1 MLEQQKRKGPAP
13 GPAPGPPPG
22 PGPGPGPDLPLV
34 PSAPPAKRP
43 RHEAP
48 AAGGG
53 AGGGGQAAPG
63 ALLQAGPPRCSS
75 LQAPIML
82 LSGHEGEV
90 YCCKFHPGGN
100 TLASAGFDRLILL
113 WNVYGDCDNYATL
126 KGHSG
131 AVMELH
137 YNTDGS
143 MLFSASTDKTVAVWD
158 SETGE
163 RVKRLKGHTS
173 FVNSCYPARR
183 GPHEGQ
189 CPVQTFQNTYQ
200 VLAVTFNDT
209 SDQIISGGIDNDIK
223 VWDLRQNKLTYTMRG
238 HADSVTGLSLSS
250 EGSYLLSNAMD
261 NTVRIWDVRPFA
273 PKERCV
279 KIFQGN
285 VHNFEKNLLRCS
297 WSPDGSKIA
306 GGSADRFVYVWD
318 TTSRR
323 ILYKLPGHAGS
334 VNELA
339 FHPEEPISKSFPNQV
354 TWGNTI
360 SALQFGADCL

>member
-1 MLEQQKRKGPAP
+1 
-13 GPAPGPPPG
+13 
-22 PGPGPGPDLPLV
+22 V
-34 PSAPPAKRP
+34 
-43 RHEAP
+43 
-48 AAGGG
+48 
-53 AGGGGQAAPG
+53 
-63 ALLQAGPPRCSS
+63 
-75 LQAPIML
+75 
-82 LSGHEGEV
+82 
-90 YCCKFHPGGN
+90 
-100 TLASAGFDRLILL
+100 L

-183 GPHEGQ
+183 GPQLVCTGSDDGTVKLWDIRKKAA
-189 CPVQTFQNTYQ
+189 VQTFQNTYQ

-223 VWDLRQNKLTYTMRG
+223 VGNRCPCVPFPPRAPFPSHTDLVPKPPPSSANYRP
-238 HADSVTGLSLSS
+238 LSL
-250 EGSYLLSNAMD
+250 A
-261 NTVRIWDVRPFA
+261 VRIWDVRPFA

-306 GGSADRFVYVWD
+306 GGSADR
-318 TTSRR
+318 
-323 ILYKLPGHAGS
+323 
-334 VNELA
+334 
-339 FHPEEPISKSFPNQV
+339 
-354 TWGNTI
+354 
-360 SALQFGADCL
+360 

>member
-1 MLEQQKRKGPAP
+1 MIEQQKRKGP
-13 GPAPGPPPG
+13 GPELA
-22 PGPGPGPDLPLV
+22 LV
-34 PSAPPAKRP
+34 AAAAKRP
-43 RHEAP
+43 RHELLLGP
-48 AAGGG
+48 GP
-53 AGGGGQAAPG
+53 GGGQPPPG

-90 YCCKFHPGGN
+90 YCCKFHPNGA

-113 WNVYGDCDNYATL
+113 WHVYGDCDNFATL

-183 GPHEGQ
+183 GPQLVCTGSDDGTVKLWDIRKKAA
-189 CPVQTFQNTYQ
+189 VQTFQNTYQ

-238 HADSVTGLSLSS
+238 HADSVTGVSLSS

-334 VNELA
+334 VNEVA
-339 FHPEEPISKSFPNQV
+339 FHPEEPI
-354 TWGNTI
+354 I
-360 SALQFGADCL
+360 LSASSDKRLYMGEIQ

>member
-1 MLEQQKRKGPAP
+1 MIDPQKRKAP
-13 GPAPGPPPG
+13 GPDTALVAAAAAAKKPRHELILG
-22 PGPGPGPDLPLV
+22 PGPGAGQ
-34 PSAPPAKRP
+34 PP
-43 RHEAP
+43 
-48 AAGGG
+48 
-53 AGGGGQAAPG
+53 PG

-90 YCCKFHPGGN
+90 YCCKFHPNGA

-183 GPHEGQ
+183 GPQLVCTGSDDGTVKLWDIRKKAA
-189 CPVQTFQNTYQ
+189 VQTFQNTYQ

-238 HADSVTGLSLSS
+238 HADSVTGLSLSA

-261 NTVRIWDVRPFA
+261 NAVRIWDVRPFA

-279 KIFQGN
+279 KILQGN

-297 WSPDGSKIA
+297 WSSDGSKIA
-306 GGSADRFVYVWD
+306 AGSADRFVYVWD

-334 VNELA
+334 INEVA
-339 FHPEEPISKSFPNQV
+339 FHPEEPI
-354 TWGNTI
+354 I
-360 SALQFGADCL
+360 LSASSDKRLYMGEIQ

>member
-1 MLEQQKRKGPAP
+1 MIDPQKRKAP
-13 GPAPGPPPG
+13 GPDMALVAAAAAAKKPRHELILG
-22 PGPGPGPDLPLV
+22 PGPGAGQ
-34 PSAPPAKRP
+34 PP
-43 RHEAP
+43 
-48 AAGGG
+48 
-53 AGGGGQAAPG
+53 PG

-90 YCCKFHPGGN
+90 YCCKFHPNGA

-137 YNTDGS
+137 YSTDGS

-183 GPHEGQ
+183 GPQ
-189 CPVQTFQNTYQ
+189 
-200 VLAVTFNDT
+200 L
-209 SDQIISGGIDNDIK
+209 

-238 HADSVTGLSLSS
+238 HADSVTGLSLSA

-261 NTVRIWDVRPFA
+261 NAVRIWDVRPFA

-279 KIFQGN
+279 KILQGN

-306 GGSADRFVYVWD
+306 AGSADRFVYVWD

-334 VNELA
+334 INEVA
-339 FHPEEPISKSFPNQV
+339 FHPEEPIGFLKFSSGGGRCSFEPIRNNAQKMSAF
-354 TWGNTI
+354 I
-360 SALQFGADCL
+360 SSGFLP

>member
-1 MLEQQKRKGPAP
+1 MIESVKRVADT
-13 GPAPGPPPG
+13 AI
-22 PGPGPGPDLPLV
+22 V
-34 PSAPPAKRP
+34 PVAVKRP
-43 RHEAP
+43 RTELV
-48 AAGGG
+48 AA
-53 AGGGGQAAPG
+53 AHAQQ
-63 ALLQAGPPRCSS
+63 LSTVGPPRSSS
-75 LQAPIML
+75 LLAPIML

-90 YCCKFHPGGN
+90 YCCKFHPNGSM
-100 TLASAGFDRLILL
+100 LASSGFDRLILL
-113 WNVYGDCDNYATL
+113 WTVYGECENFATL

-143 MLFSASTDKTVAVWD
+143 FLFSASTDKTACVWD

-173 FVNSCYPARR
+173 FVNSCFPARR
-183 GPHEGQ
+183 GPQLVCTGSDDGTVKLWDIRKKASVH
-189 CPVQTFQNTYQ
+189 TFQNTYQ
-200 VLAVTFNDT
+200 VLSVTFNDT

-223 VWDLRQNKLTYTMRG
+223 VWDLRQNKLIYNMQG
-238 HADSVTGLSLSS
+238 HGDSVTGLSLSS
-250 EGSYLLSNAMD
+250 DGSYLLSNSMD
-261 NTVRIWDVRPFA
+261 NSVRVWDIRPFA

-306 GGSADRFVYVWD
+306 AGSADRFVYIWD

-334 VNELA
+334 VNEVS
-339 FHPEEPISKSFPNQV
+339 FHPEEPIVLS
-354 TWGNTI
+354 
-360 SALQFGADCL
+360 GASDKRLYIGEIQ